1 MELIKLHPVNPEKR
15 LLSHIIEVLDNDGVI
30 IYPTDTL
37 YGFGCDITSHKA
49 VERIARIK
57 NIDPRKANFSFLI
70 EDLAHVND
78 FAKPFSNIYFK
89 LMKRN
94 LPGPFTFIL
103 NANNSVPKMLKN
115 NKKTVGI
122 RVPDSIIAKEIVN
135 ALGKPL
141 MTSSIPHEETDN
153 YIYPSDPEEIFEE
166 FKYKVDL
173 VIDGGIG
180 GIYHSTIVDCT
191 GDEPVITRQGIG
203 ELIW

>member
-1 MELIKLHPVNPEKR
+1 MELLKLHPLNPEKR
-15 LLSHIIEVLDNDGVI
+15 LLGHIVEVLENDGVI

-37 YGFGCDITSHKA
+37 YGFGCDITNQKA

-57 NIDPRKANFSFLI
+57 NIDPRKANFAFLI
-70 EDLAHVND
+70 EDLTHIND
-78 FAKPFSNIYFK
+78 YAKPFSNYFFK

-115 NKKTVGI
+115 NKKTIGI
-122 RVPDSIIAKEIVN
+122 RVPDSVIAREIVK

-141 MTSSIPHEETDN
+141 ITSSIPHEETEN
-153 YIYPSDPEEIFEE
+153 YIYPSVPEEIFEE
-166 FKYKVDL
+166 FKYKVDI

-180 GIYHSTIVDCT
+180 GVYHSTIVDCT
-191 GDEPVITRQGIG
+191 GDEAIITRQGLG
-203 ELIW
+203 ELIY

>member
-1 MELIKLHPVNPEKR
+1 MELLKLHQLNPEKR
-15 LLSHIIEVLDNDGVI
+15 LLSHIVEVLENDGVI

-37 YGFGCDITSHKA
+37 YGFGCDITNQKA

-57 NIDPRKANFSFLI
+57 NLDPRKANFAFLI
-70 EDLAHVND
+70 EDLTHIND
-78 FAKPFSNIYFK
+78 YAKPFSNYFFK

-115 NKKTVGI
+115 NKKTIGI
-122 RVPDSIIAKEIVN
+122 RVPDSVIAREIVTS
-135 ALGKPL
+135 LGKPL
-141 MTSSIPHEETDN
+141 ITSSIPHEETEN

-166 FKYKVDL
+166 FRYKVDM

-180 GIYHSTIVDCT
+180 GVYHSTIVDCT
-191 GDEPVITRQGIG
+191 GDEAIITRQGLG
-203 ELIW
+203 ELIY

>member
-15 LLSHIIEVLDNDGVI
+15 LLNHIIEVLDNDGVI

-37 YGFGCDITSHKA
+37 YGFGCDITSQKA

-57 NIDPRKANFSFLI
+57 NIDPHKANFSFLI
-70 EDLAHVND
+70 EDLTHVND
-78 FAKPFSNIYFK
+78 YAKPFSNIYFK

-115 NKKTVGI
+115 NKKTIGI

-135 ALGKPL
+135 TLGKPL